1 MITENTVSVKKLTVG
16 SLFSGIGGFD
26 LGFERAGM
34 EIKYQVEIDPFCQK
48 VLAKHFPDAK
58 RYGDIRTIETLDY
71 VDVICGGFPC
81 QDISGANPN
90 GQGLDGERSGLW
102 YEFARIIRAVKP
114 RWVVVENV
122 ARLLSI
128 NNGRDFGIVL
138 ADLASSGYD
147 AEWDVLPAAAFG
159 APHLRERVF
168 IVAHAQSDKGGRI
181 FKRRMAPHF
190 RASGQDVANATG
202 TRFPKRRR
210 TPVGEQSGAVAQL
223 ERRNRTRG
231 ELQNDAGFRTFAG
244 WWAVEPNV
252 GRVADGVPARVDRLK
267 GLGNAVVPQIAE
279 WIGNR
284 IVMLDSASAT

>member
-102 YEFARIIRAVKP
+102 YEFARIIRTVKP

-128 NNGRDFGIVL
+128 NDGRDFGIVL

-168 IVAHAQSDKGGRI
+168 IVAHATSEQGGRI
-181 FKRRMAPHF
+181 FKRGLRTHN
-190 RASGQDVANATG
+190 RSGVKDATHAHSKRGQGGG
-202 TRFPKRRR
+202 TQTLYR
-210 TPVGEQSGAVAQL
+210 
-223 ERRNRTRG
+223 ERRVSRG
-231 ELQNDAGFRTFAG
+231 ENIRSIEDWRERCDLF
-244 WWAVEPNV
+244 EPKLLRSLN
-252 GRVADGVPARVDRLK
+252 GVPAGVHRLK

-284 IVMLDSASAT
+284 IVTLDSIGEIA